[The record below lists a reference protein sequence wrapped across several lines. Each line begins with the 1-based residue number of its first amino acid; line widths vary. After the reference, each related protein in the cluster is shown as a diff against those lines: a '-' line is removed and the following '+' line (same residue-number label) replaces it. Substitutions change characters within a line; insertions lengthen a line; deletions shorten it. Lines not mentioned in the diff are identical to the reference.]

1 MTVMTESP
9 SIQVF
14 IADAFKREAR
24 HLKKRYRNIEADL
37 QPLIEQLQNG
47 DLTGDRIPGFADY
60 SVYKVRVKNSD
71 IRKGKSG
78 GYRVIYQSLTLA
90 AVVLLYLYAKSDQDD
105 VTPDE
110 ICAIIEKFQADTEA
124 T

>member
-1 MTVMTESP
+1 MTESL
-9 SIQVF
+9 SAQVF

-24 HLKKRYRNIEADL
+24 QLKKRYRTLESDL
-37 QPLIEQLQNG
+37 QALIEQLQNG
-47 DLTGDRIPGFADY
+47 DLTGDRISGFADY
-60 SVYKVRVKNSD
+60 SVYKVRVKNSY

-78 GYRVIYQSLTLA
+78 GYRVIYQSLTPTT
-90 AVVLLYLYAKSDQDD
+90 VVLLYLYAKSDQDD

-110 ICAIIEKFQADTEA
+110 ICAIIEKFQTDPET

>member
-1 MTVMTESP
+1 MPEYP

-24 HLKKRYRNIEADL
+24 HLKKRYRNIESDL

-47 DLTGDRIPGFADY
+47 DIPGDRIPGFADY
-60 SVYKVRVKNSD
+60 VVYKVRVKNSD
-71 IRKGKSG
+71 IRKSKSG
-78 GYRVIYQSLTLA
+78 SYRVIYQSLTPTT
-90 AVVLLYLYAKSDQDD
+90 VVLLYLYAKSDQDD

-110 ICAIIEKFQADTEA
+110 ICAIIEKFQADIET